1 MSFAFFSCLQR
12 HMAKGFDLHMAILL
26 DAIERTQEE
35 YDALFEQNG
44 YQRVA
49 THYLAGGYPLY
60 VQELK
65 LEKGESEEEL

>member
-1 MSFAFFSCLQR
+1 
-12 HMAKGFDLHMAILL
+12 MAVMA

-49 THYLAGGYPLY
+49 THYLAGYPLY

-65 LEKGESEEEL
+65 LKTGGTEEEL

>member
-1 MSFAFFSCLQR
+1 
-12 HMAKGFDLHMAILL
+12 MAKGFDLHMAVMA

-49 THYLAGGYPLY
+49 THYLAGYPLY

-65 LEKGESEEEL
+65 LKTGGTEEEL